1 MDRFVLSVLVENKAG
16 VLSRVSGLFS
26 RRGYNIDSLTVC
38 ETHNPNQSRMTIV
51 VRGDEY
57 ILEQIQKQLAKLQEV
72 ISIKK
77 AERATSVQREMALVK
92 VKAEANTRGTIIE
105 TCDIYKARIVDV
117 GLESVIIEITG
128 SEEKI
133 ESDNNKDVYRLLI
146 GAVIG
151 ILGIVIKISPV
162 NMILIVVAYIIL
174 IYKTLLTALKQ
185 LKNRKIN
192 ENFLVSIS
200 AIGAYLLGKHHEGLM
215 VIFLYELGKMLEA
228 KAVSRSRNSV
238 SELMNIKEELS
249 NLKVNNKIK
258 KVPTSEVSIGDIIV
272 VKEGERVPLD
282 GIVIKGNSLVD
293 TSFLTGE
300 SIPVSVKQGSVLLSG
315 SINKG
320 DILEIKVTSLY
331 KDSTVSKILELV
343 ENATERKTKA
353 ETIVSKYSSKYTLAV
368 IIIALLVSF
377 VLPLVSSLSLS
388 KCIYKG
394 LTILVI
400 SCPCAIAISVPLSYF
415 SGIGRASKEGILVKG
430 SNYLDSIKDISDI
443 AFDKTGTI
451 TTGEFCISKIN
462 IYDKKYNEDKIMEI
476 FTSGEALSNHPI
488 AKSILKKHEGEVDFS
503 CVKNFKE
510 VSGSGISFTYRKD
523 SVKIG
528 SAKFCKSKDVNNN
541 IYLSIN
547 DKVVAS
553 LVIEDDIKNCT
564 IDTISK
570 LKELGINVYMF
581 TGDSKDKAISIA
593 SKVGIDNVNYEML
606 PEDKYNSL
614 EHIIKNKRGVVAFV
628 GDGIND
634 APVVKLADLGISMG
648 LNGSDSAIEASDIV
662 IMNDDIS
669 KILNA
674 IKISKKTSR
683 IIKENLIFALGI
695 KISVLILAILGLT
708 SMFAAVFA
716 DVGVTILCI
725 LNTLRI
731 LKNN

>member
-1 MDRFVLSVLVENKAG
+1 MKYKFNIKNLDCANCAREVEKSLNEDKKINKA
-16 VLSRVSGLFS
+16 VVNFNTSTITVETDADDAFS
-26 RRGYNIDSLTVC
+26 YVKEAVAMIEPDV
-38 ETHNPNQSRMTIV
+38 
-51 VRGDEY
+51 
-57 ILEQIQKQLAKLQEV
+57 IL
-72 ISIKK
+72 
-77 AERATSVQREMALVK
+77 
-92 VKAEANTRGTIIE
+92 
-105 TCDIYKARIVDV
+105 
-117 GLESVIIEITG
+117 

-151 ILGIVIKISPV
+151 ILGIITKISPI
-162 NMILIVVAYIIL
+162 NMILIVIAYIIL

-228 KAVSRSRNSV
+228 KAVARSRNSV
-238 SELMNIKEELS
+238 SEIMNIKEESS

-258 KVPTSEVSIGDIIV
+258 KVPTTEVSIGDIIV

-564 IDTISK
+564 IETISK

-708 SMFAAVFA
+708 SMFVAVFA

>member
-1 MDRFVLSVLVENKAG
+1 MKYKFNIKNLDCANCAREVEKSLNEDKKINKA
-16 VLSRVSGLFS
+16 VVNFNTSTITVETDVDDAFS
-26 RRGYNIDSLTVC
+26 YVKETVAMI
-38 ETHNPNQSRMTIV
+38 EP
-51 VRGDEY
+51 DA
-57 ILEQIQKQLAKLQEV
+57 IL
-72 ISIKK
+72 
-77 AERATSVQREMALVK
+77 
-92 VKAEANTRGTIIE
+92 
-105 TCDIYKARIVDV
+105 
-117 GLESVIIEITG
+117 

-648 LNGSDSAIEASDIV
+648 LNGADSAIEASDIV

-708 SMFAAVFA
+708 SMFVAVFA

>member
-1 MDRFVLSVLVENKAG
+1 MKYKFNIKNLDCANCAREVEKSLNEDKKINKA
-16 VLSRVSGLFS
+16 VVNFNTSTITVETDVDDAFS
-26 RRGYNIDSLTVC
+26 YVKETVAMI
-38 ETHNPNQSRMTIV
+38 EP
-51 VRGDEY
+51 DA
-57 ILEQIQKQLAKLQEV
+57 IL
-72 ISIKK
+72 
-77 AERATSVQREMALVK
+77 
-92 VKAEANTRGTIIE
+92 
-105 TCDIYKARIVDV
+105 
-117 GLESVIIEITG
+117 

-151 ILGIVIKISPV
+151 ILGIVIKISPI
-162 NMILIVVAYIIL
+162 NMILIVIAYIIL

-228 KAVSRSRNSV
+228 KAVARSRNSV
-238 SELMNIKEELS
+238 SELMNIKEESS

-258 KVPTSEVSIGDIIV
+258 KVPTTEVSIGDIIV

-343 ENATERKTKA
+343 ENATERKAKA

-683 IIKENLIFALGI
+683 IIKENLIFAFGI
-695 KISVLILAILGLT
+695 KITVLILAILGLT
-708 SMFAAVFA
+708 SMFVAVFA

>member
-1 MDRFVLSVLVENKAG
+1 MKYKFNIKNLDCANCAREVEKSLNEDKKINKA
-16 VLSRVSGLFS
+16 VVNFNTSTITVETDVDDAFS
-26 RRGYNIDSLTVC
+26 YVKETVAMI
-38 ETHNPNQSRMTIV
+38 EP
-51 VRGDEY
+51 DA
-57 ILEQIQKQLAKLQEV
+57 IL
-72 ISIKK
+72 
-77 AERATSVQREMALVK
+77 
-92 VKAEANTRGTIIE
+92 
-105 TCDIYKARIVDV
+105 
-117 GLESVIIEITG
+117 

-258 KVPTSEVSIGDIIV
+258 KVPTTEVSIGDIIV

-648 LNGSDSAIEASDIV
+648 LNGSDSAIEASDSV

-683 IIKENLIFALGI
+683 IIKENLIFAFGI
-695 KISVLILAILGLT
+695 KITVLILVILGLT
-708 SMFAAVFA
+708 SMFVAVFA

>member
-1 MDRFVLSVLVENKAG
+1 MKYKFNIKNLDCANCAREVEKSLNEDKKINKA
-16 VLSRVSGLFS
+16 VVNFNTS
-26 RRGYNIDSLTVC
+26 
-38 ETHNPNQSRMTIV
+38 TI
-51 VRGDEY
+51 
-57 ILEQIQKQLAKLQEV
+57 
-72 ISIKK
+72 
-77 AERATSVQREMALVK
+77 T
-92 VKAEANTRGTIIE
+92 IE
-105 TCDIYKARIVDV
+105 TDVDDAFSYVKEIVAM
-117 GLESVIIEITG
+117 IEPNAIL
-128 SEEKI
+128 SEERI

-151 ILGIVIKISPV
+151 ILGIVIKISPI
-162 NMILIVVAYIIL
+162 NMILIVIAYIIL
-174 IYKTLLTALKQ
+174 IYKTLLIALKQ

-192 ENFLVSIS
+192 ENLLVSIS
-200 AIGAYLLGKHHEGLM
+200 AIGAFLLGKHHEGLM

-228 KAVSRSRNSV
+228 KAVARSRNSV
-238 SELMNIKEELS
+238 SKLMNIKEELS

-258 KVPTSEVSIGDIIV
+258 KVPTTEVSIGDIIV

-300 SIPVSVKQGSVLLSG
+300 SIPVSVKQGSVVLSG

-343 ENATERKTKA
+343 ENATERKTKT

-377 VLPLVSSLSLS
+377 VLPIVSSLSLS
-388 KCIYKG
+388 ECIYKG

-415 SGIGRASKEGILVKG
+415 SGIGKLSKEGILVKG

-462 IYDKKYNEDKIMEI
+462 IYDKKYNEDKVMEI
-476 FTSGEALSNHPI
+476 FASGEALSNHPI
-488 AKSILKKHEGEVDFS
+488 AKSILKKYEGEVDFS

-547 DKVVAS
+547 DSVVAS
-553 LVIEDDIKNCT
+553 LVIEDEIKNST
-564 IDTISK
+564 IETISK

-614 EHIIKNKRGVVAFV
+614 ECIIRNKTGVVAFV

-634 APVVKLADLGISMG
+634 APVVKFADLGISMG

-683 IIKENLIFALGI
+683 IIKENLVFALGI

-708 SMFAAVFA
+708 SMFVAVFA

>member
-1 MDRFVLSVLVENKAG
+1 MKYKFNIKNLDCANCAREVEKSLNEDKKINKA
-16 VLSRVSGLFS
+16 VVNFNTSTITVETDVDDAFS
-26 RRGYNIDSLTVC
+26 YVKETVAMI
-38 ETHNPNQSRMTIV
+38 EP
-51 VRGDEY
+51 DA
-57 ILEQIQKQLAKLQEV
+57 IL
-72 ISIKK
+72 
-77 AERATSVQREMALVK
+77 
-92 VKAEANTRGTIIE
+92 
-105 TCDIYKARIVDV
+105 
-117 GLESVIIEITG
+117 

-151 ILGIVIKISPV
+151 ILGIVIKISPI

-228 KAVSRSRNSV
+228 KAVARSRNSV
-238 SELMNIKEELS
+238 SELMNIKEESS

-258 KVPTSEVSIGDIIV
+258 KVPTTEVSIGDIIV

-343 ENATERKTKA
+343 ENATERKAKA

-683 IIKENLIFALGI
+683 IIKENLIFAFGI

>member
-1 MDRFVLSVLVENKAG
+1 MKYKFNIKNLDCANCAREVEKSLNEDKKINKA
-16 VLSRVSGLFS
+16 VVNFNTSTITVETDVDDAFS
-26 RRGYNIDSLTVC
+26 YVKETVAMI
-38 ETHNPNQSRMTIV
+38 EP
-51 VRGDEY
+51 DA
-57 ILEQIQKQLAKLQEV
+57 IL
-72 ISIKK
+72 
-77 AERATSVQREMALVK
+77 
-92 VKAEANTRGTIIE
+92 
-105 TCDIYKARIVDV
+105 
-117 GLESVIIEITG
+117 

-146 GAVIG
+146 SAVIG
-151 ILGIVIKISPV
+151 ILGIVIKISPI

-228 KAVSRSRNSV
+228 KAVARSRNSV
-238 SELMNIKEELS
+238 SELMNIKEESS

-258 KVPTSEVSIGDIIV
+258 KVPTTEVSIGDIIV

-343 ENATERKTKA
+343 ENATERKAKA

-648 LNGSDSAIEASDIV
+648 LNGADSAIEASDIV

-708 SMFAAVFA
+708 SMFVAVFA

>member
-1 MDRFVLSVLVENKAG
+1 MKYKFNIKNLDCANCAREVEKSLNEDKKINKA
-16 VLSRVSGLFS
+16 VVNFNTSTITVETDVDDAFS
-26 RRGYNIDSLTVC
+26 YVKETVAMI
-38 ETHNPNQSRMTIV
+38 EP
-51 VRGDEY
+51 DA
-57 ILEQIQKQLAKLQEV
+57 IL
-72 ISIKK
+72 
-77 AERATSVQREMALVK
+77 
-92 VKAEANTRGTIIE
+92 
-105 TCDIYKARIVDV
+105 
-117 GLESVIIEITG
+117 

-151 ILGIVIKISPV
+151 ILGIVIKISPI

-228 KAVSRSRNSV
+228 KAVARSRNSV
-238 SELMNIKEELS
+238 SELMNIKEESS

-258 KVPTSEVSIGDIIV
+258 KVPTTEVSIGDIIV

-343 ENATERKTKA
+343 ENATERKAKA

-503 CVKNFKE
+503 CVKDFKE

-553 LVIEDDIKNCT
+553 LVIEDDIKDCT

-581 TGDSKDKAISIA
+581 TGDSKDKAVSIA

-648 LNGSDSAIEASDIV
+648 LNGADSAIEASDIV

-683 IIKENLIFALGI
+683 IIKENLIFAFGI
-695 KISVLILAILGLT
+695 KITVLILAILGLT

>member
-1 MDRFVLSVLVENKAG
+1 MKYKFNIKNLDCANCAREVEKSLNEDKKINKA
-16 VLSRVSGLFS
+16 VVNFNTSTITVETDVDDAFS
-26 RRGYNIDSLTVC
+26 YVK
-38 ETHNPNQSRMTIV
+38 EIV
-51 VRGDEY
+51 AMIEPDA
-57 ILEQIQKQLAKLQEV
+57 IL
-72 ISIKK
+72 
-77 AERATSVQREMALVK
+77 
-92 VKAEANTRGTIIE
+92 
-105 TCDIYKARIVDV
+105 
-117 GLESVIIEITG
+117 

-151 ILGIVIKISPV
+151 ILGIAIKISPI
-162 NMILIVVAYIIL
+162 NMILIVIAYIIL

-228 KAVSRSRNSV
+228 KAVARSRNSV
-238 SELMNIKEELS
+238 SELMNIKEESS

-258 KVPTSEVSIGDIIV
+258 KVPTTEVSIGDIIV

-388 KCIYKG
+388 ECIYKG

-553 LVIEDDIKNCT
+553 LVIEDDIKNST
-564 IDTISK
+564 IETISK

-695 KISVLILAILGLT
+695 KISVLILAIIGLT
-708 SMFAAVFA
+708 SMFVAVFA

>member
-1 MDRFVLSVLVENKAG
+1 MKYKFNIKNLDCANCAREVEKSLNEDKKINKA
-16 VLSRVSGLFS
+16 VVNFNTSTITVETDVDDAFS
-26 RRGYNIDSLTVC
+26 YVK
-38 ETHNPNQSRMTIV
+38 EIV
-51 VRGDEY
+51 AMIEPDA
-57 ILEQIQKQLAKLQEV
+57 IL
-72 ISIKK
+72 
-77 AERATSVQREMALVK
+77 
-92 VKAEANTRGTIIE
+92 
-105 TCDIYKARIVDV
+105 
-117 GLESVIIEITG
+117 

-151 ILGIVIKISPV
+151 ILGIVIKISPI
-162 NMILIVVAYIIL
+162 NMILIVIAYIIL

-228 KAVSRSRNSV
+228 KAVARSRNSV
-238 SELMNIKEELS
+238 SELMNIKEESS

-258 KVPTSEVSIGDIIV
+258 KVPTTEVSIGDIIV

-528 SAKFCKSKDVNNN
+528 SAKFCKSKDVNNY

-564 IDTISK
+564 IETISK

-708 SMFAAVFA
+708 SMFVAVFA

>member
-1 MDRFVLSVLVENKAG
+1 MKYKFNIKNLDCANCAREVEKSLNEDKKINKA
-16 VLSRVSGLFS
+16 VVNFNTSTITVETDVDDAFS
-26 RRGYNIDSLTVC
+26 YVKETVAMI
-38 ETHNPNQSRMTIV
+38 EP
-51 VRGDEY
+51 DA
-57 ILEQIQKQLAKLQEV
+57 IL
-72 ISIKK
+72 
-77 AERATSVQREMALVK
+77 
-92 VKAEANTRGTIIE
+92 
-105 TCDIYKARIVDV
+105 
-117 GLESVIIEITG
+117 

-200 AIGAYLLGKHHEGLM
+200 AIGAYLIGKHHEGLM

-238 SELMNIKEELS
+238 SELMNIKEESS

-258 KVPTSEVSIGDIIV
+258 KVPTTEVSIGDIIV

-343 ENATERKTKA
+343 ENATERKAKA

-683 IIKENLIFALGI
+683 IIKENLIFAFGI

-708 SMFAAVFA
+708 SMFVAVFA

>member
-1 MDRFVLSVLVENKAG
+1 MKYKFNIKNLDCANCAREVEKSLNEDKKINKA
-16 VLSRVSGLFS
+16 VVNFNTSTITVETDVDDAFS
-26 RRGYNIDSLTVC
+26 YVKETVAMI
-38 ETHNPNQSRMTIV
+38 EP
-51 VRGDEY
+51 DA
-57 ILEQIQKQLAKLQEV
+57 IL
-72 ISIKK
+72 
-77 AERATSVQREMALVK
+77 
-92 VKAEANTRGTIIE
+92 
-105 TCDIYKARIVDV
+105 
-117 GLESVIIEITG
+117 

-162 NMILIVVAYIIL
+162 NMILIVIAYIIL

-228 KAVSRSRNSV
+228 KAVARSRNSV
-238 SELMNIKEELS
+238 SELMNIKEESS

-258 KVPTSEVSIGDIIV
+258 KVPTTEVSIGDIIV

-331 KDSTVSKILELV
+331 KDSTVGKILELV

-695 KISVLILAILGLT
+695 KITVLILAILGLT
-708 SMFAAVFA
+708 SMFVAVFA

>member
-1 MDRFVLSVLVENKAG
+1 MKYKFNIKNLDCANCAREVEKSLNEDKKINKA
-16 VLSRVSGLFS
+16 VVNFNTSTITVETDVDDAFS
-26 RRGYNIDSLTVC
+26 YVKETVAMI
-38 ETHNPNQSRMTIV
+38 EP
-51 VRGDEY
+51 DA
-57 ILEQIQKQLAKLQEV
+57 IL
-72 ISIKK
+72 
-77 AERATSVQREMALVK
+77 
-92 VKAEANTRGTIIE
+92 
-105 TCDIYKARIVDV
+105 
-117 GLESVIIEITG
+117 

-151 ILGIVIKISPV
+151 ILGIAIKISPI

-228 KAVSRSRNSV
+228 KAVARSRNSV

-343 ENATERKTKA
+343 ENATERKAKA

-564 IDTISK
+564 IETISK

-648 LNGSDSAIEASDIV
+648 LNGADSAIEASDIV

>member
-1 MDRFVLSVLVENKAG
+1 MKYKFNIKNLDCANCAREVEKSLNEDKKINKA
-16 VLSRVSGLFS
+16 VVNFNTSTITVETDVDDAFS
-26 RRGYNIDSLTVC
+26 YVKETVAMI
-38 ETHNPNQSRMTIV
+38 EP
-51 VRGDEY
+51 DA
-57 ILEQIQKQLAKLQEV
+57 IL
-72 ISIKK
+72 
-77 AERATSVQREMALVK
+77 
-92 VKAEANTRGTIIE
+92 
-105 TCDIYKARIVDV
+105 
-117 GLESVIIEITG
+117 

-151 ILGIVIKISPV
+151 ILGIVIKTSPI
-162 NMILIVVAYIIL
+162 NMILIVIAYIIL

-228 KAVSRSRNSV
+228 KAVARSRNSV
-238 SELMNIKEELS
+238 SELMNIKEESS

-258 KVPTSEVSIGDIIV
+258 KVPTTEVSIGDIIV

-343 ENATERKTKA
+343 ENATERKAKA

-683 IIKENLIFALGI
+683 IIKENLIFAFGI
-695 KISVLILAILGLT
+695 KITVLILAILGLT

>member
-1 MDRFVLSVLVENKAG
+1 MKYKFNIKNLDCANCAREVEKSLNEDKKINKA
-16 VLSRVSGLFS
+16 VVNFNTSTITVETDVDDAFS
-26 RRGYNIDSLTVC
+26 YVK
-38 ETHNPNQSRMTIV
+38 EIV
-51 VRGDEY
+51 AMIEPDA
-57 ILEQIQKQLAKLQEV
+57 IL
-72 ISIKK
+72 
-77 AERATSVQREMALVK
+77 
-92 VKAEANTRGTIIE
+92 
-105 TCDIYKARIVDV
+105 
-117 GLESVIIEITG
+117 

-151 ILGIVIKISPV
+151 ILGIAIKISPI
-162 NMILIVVAYIIL
+162 NMILIVIAYIIL

-228 KAVSRSRNSV
+228 KAVARSRNSV
-238 SELMNIKEELS
+238 SELMNIKEESS

-258 KVPTSEVSIGDIIV
+258 KVPTTEVSIGDIIV

-553 LVIEDDIKNCT
+553 LVIEDDIKDCT
-564 IDTISK
+564 IETISK

-708 SMFAAVFA
+708 SMFVAVFA

>member
-1 MDRFVLSVLVENKAG
+1 MKYKFNIKNLDCANCAREVEKSLNEDKKINKA
-16 VLSRVSGLFS
+16 VVNFNTSTITVETDVDDAFS
-26 RRGYNIDSLTVC
+26 YVKETVAMI
-38 ETHNPNQSRMTIV
+38 EP
-51 VRGDEY
+51 DA
-57 ILEQIQKQLAKLQEV
+57 IL
-72 ISIKK
+72 
-77 AERATSVQREMALVK
+77 
-92 VKAEANTRGTIIE
+92 
-105 TCDIYKARIVDV
+105 
-117 GLESVIIEITG
+117 

-343 ENATERKTKA
+343 ENATERKAKA

-443 AFDKTGTI
+443 VFDKTGTI

-683 IIKENLIFALGI
+683 IIKENLIFAFGI

-708 SMFAAVFA
+708 SMFVAVFA

>member
-1 MDRFVLSVLVENKAG
+1 MKYKFNIKNLDCANCAREVEKSLNEDKKINKA
-16 VLSRVSGLFS
+16 VVNFNTSTITVETDVDDAFS
-26 RRGYNIDSLTVC
+26 YVK
-38 ETHNPNQSRMTIV
+38 EIV
-51 VRGDEY
+51 AMIEPDA
-57 ILEQIQKQLAKLQEV
+57 IL
-72 ISIKK
+72 
-77 AERATSVQREMALVK
+77 
-92 VKAEANTRGTIIE
+92 
-105 TCDIYKARIVDV
+105 
-117 GLESVIIEITG
+117 

-228 KAVSRSRNSV
+228 KAVARSRNSV
-238 SELMNIKEELS
+238 SELMNIKEESS

-258 KVPTSEVSIGDIIV
+258 KVPTTEVSIGDIIV

-343 ENATERKTKA
+343 ENATERKAKA

-708 SMFAAVFA
+708 SMFVAVFA

>member
-1 MDRFVLSVLVENKAG
+1 MKYKFNIKNLDCANCAREVEKSLNEDKKINKA
-16 VLSRVSGLFS
+16 VVNFNTSTITVETDVDDAFS
-26 RRGYNIDSLTVC
+26 YVKETVAMI
-38 ETHNPNQSRMTIV
+38 EP
-51 VRGDEY
+51 DA
-57 ILEQIQKQLAKLQEV
+57 IL
-72 ISIKK
+72 
-77 AERATSVQREMALVK
+77 
-92 VKAEANTRGTIIE
+92 
-105 TCDIYKARIVDV
+105 
-117 GLESVIIEITG
+117 

-162 NMILIVVAYIIL
+162 NMILIVIAYIIL

-228 KAVSRSRNSV
+228 KAVARSRNSV
-238 SELMNIKEELS
+238 SELMNIKEESS

-258 KVPTSEVSIGDIIV
+258 KVPTTEVSIGDIIV

-695 KISVLILAILGLT
+695 KITVLILAILGLT

>member
-1 MDRFVLSVLVENKAG
+1 MKYKFNIKNLDCANCAREVEKSLNEDKKINKA
-16 VLSRVSGLFS
+16 VVNFNTSTITVETDVDDAFS
-26 RRGYNIDSLTVC
+26 YVKETVAMI
-38 ETHNPNQSRMTIV
+38 EP
-51 VRGDEY
+51 DA
-57 ILEQIQKQLAKLQEV
+57 IL
-72 ISIKK
+72 
-77 AERATSVQREMALVK
+77 
-92 VKAEANTRGTIIE
+92 
-105 TCDIYKARIVDV
+105 
-117 GLESVIIEITG
+117 

-151 ILGIVIKISPV
+151 ILGIVIKISPI

-228 KAVSRSRNSV
+228 KAVARSRNSV
-238 SELMNIKEELS
+238 SELMNIKEESS

-258 KVPTSEVSIGDIIV
+258 KVPTTEVSIGDIIV

-282 GIVIKGNSLVD
+282 GIVIKGNSLLD

-343 ENATERKTKA
+343 ENATERKAKA

-553 LVIEDDIKNCT
+553 LVIEDDIKKCT

-683 IIKENLIFALGI
+683 IIKENLIFAFGI
-695 KISVLILAILGLT
+695 KITVLILAILGLT
-708 SMFAAVFA
+708 SMFVAVFA

>member
-1 MDRFVLSVLVENKAG
+1 MKYKFNIKNLDCANCVREVEESLNEDKKINKA
-16 VLSRVSGLFS
+16 VVNFNTSTITVETDVDDAFS
-26 RRGYNIDSLTVC
+26 YVK
-38 ETHNPNQSRMTIV
+38 EIV
-51 VRGDEY
+51 AKIEPDA
-57 ILEQIQKQLAKLQEV
+57 IL
-72 ISIKK
+72 
-77 AERATSVQREMALVK
+77 
-92 VKAEANTRGTIIE
+92 
-105 TCDIYKARIVDV
+105 
-117 GLESVIIEITG
+117 

-151 ILGIVIKISPV
+151 ILGIAIKISPI
-162 NMILIVVAYIIL
+162 NMILIVIAYIIL

-228 KAVSRSRNSV
+228 KAVARSRNSV

-258 KVPTSEVSIGDIIV
+258 KVPTTEVSIGDIIV

-343 ENATERKTKA
+343 ENATERKAKA

-443 AFDKTGTI
+443 SFDKTGTI

-648 LNGSDSAIEASDIV
+648 LNGADSAIEASDIV

-708 SMFAAVFA
+708 SMFVAVFA

>member
-1 MDRFVLSVLVENKAG
+1 MKYKFNIKNLDCANCAREVEKSLNEDKKINKA
-16 VLSRVSGLFS
+16 VVNFNTSTITVETDVDDAFS
-26 RRGYNIDSLTVC
+26 YVKETVAMI
-38 ETHNPNQSRMTIV
+38 EP
-51 VRGDEY
+51 DA
-57 ILEQIQKQLAKLQEV
+57 IL
-72 ISIKK
+72 
-77 AERATSVQREMALVK
+77 
-92 VKAEANTRGTIIE
+92 
-105 TCDIYKARIVDV
+105 
-117 GLESVIIEITG
+117 

-133 ESDNNKDVYRLLI
+133 ESDNNKDFYRLLI

-151 ILGIVIKISPV
+151 ILGIVIKMSPI
-162 NMILIVVAYIIL
+162 NMILIVIAYIIL

-215 VIFLYELGKMLEA
+215 VIFLYELGKMLEG

-238 SELMNIKEELS
+238 SELMNIKEESS

-258 KVPTSEVSIGDIIV
+258 KVPTTEVSIEDIIV

-343 ENATERKTKA
+343 ENATERKAKA

-683 IIKENLIFALGI
+683 IIKENLIFAFGI

>member
-1 MDRFVLSVLVENKAG
+1 MKYKFNIKNLDCANCAREVEKSLNEDKKINKA
-16 VLSRVSGLFS
+16 VVNFNTSTITVETDVDDAFS
-26 RRGYNIDSLTVC
+26 YVKETVAMI
-38 ETHNPNQSRMTIV
+38 EP
-51 VRGDEY
+51 DA
-57 ILEQIQKQLAKLQEV
+57 IL
-72 ISIKK
+72 
-77 AERATSVQREMALVK
+77 
-92 VKAEANTRGTIIE
+92 
-105 TCDIYKARIVDV
+105 
-117 GLESVIIEITG
+117 

-648 LNGSDSAIEASDIV
+648 LNGADSAIEASDIV

-683 IIKENLIFALGI
+683 IIKENLIFAFGI
-695 KISVLILAILGLT
+695 KITVLILVILGLT
-708 SMFAAVFA
+708 SMFVAVFA

>member
-1 MDRFVLSVLVENKAG
+1 MKYKFNIKNLDCANCAREVEKSLNEDKKINKA
-16 VLSRVSGLFS
+16 VVNFNTSTITVETDVDDAFS
-26 RRGYNIDSLTVC
+26 YVKETVAMI
-38 ETHNPNQSRMTIV
+38 EP
-51 VRGDEY
+51 DA
-57 ILEQIQKQLAKLQEV
+57 IL
-72 ISIKK
+72 
-77 AERATSVQREMALVK
+77 
-92 VKAEANTRGTIIE
+92 
-105 TCDIYKARIVDV
+105 
-117 GLESVIIEITG
+117 

-228 KAVSRSRNSV
+228 KAVARSRNSV
-238 SELMNIKEELS
+238 SELMNIKEESS

-258 KVPTSEVSIGDIIV
+258 KVPTTEVSIGDIIV

-343 ENATERKTKA
+343 ENATERKAKA

-462 IYDKKYNEDKIMEI
+462 IYDKKYNENKIMEI

-708 SMFAAVFA
+708 SMFVAVFA

>member
-1 MDRFVLSVLVENKAG
+1 MKYKFNIKNLDCANCAREVEKSLNEDKKINKA
-16 VLSRVSGLFS
+16 VVNFNTSTITVETDVDDAFS
-26 RRGYNIDSLTVC
+26 YVKETVAMI
-38 ETHNPNQSRMTIV
+38 EP
-51 VRGDEY
+51 DA
-57 ILEQIQKQLAKLQEV
+57 IL
-72 ISIKK
+72 
-77 AERATSVQREMALVK
+77 
-92 VKAEANTRGTIIE
+92 
-105 TCDIYKARIVDV
+105 
-117 GLESVIIEITG
+117 

-151 ILGIVIKISPV
+151 ILGIAIKISPI
-162 NMILIVVAYIIL
+162 NMILIVIAYIIL

-238 SELMNIKEELS
+238 SELMNIKEESS

-343 ENATERKTKA
+343 ENATERKAKA

-683 IIKENLIFALGI
+683 IIKENLIFAFGI

-708 SMFAAVFA
+708 SMFVAVFA

>member
-1 MDRFVLSVLVENKAG
+1 MKYKFNIKNLDCANCAREVEKSLNEDKKINKA
-16 VLSRVSGLFS
+16 VVNFNTSTITVETDVDDAFS
-26 RRGYNIDSLTVC
+26 YVK
-38 ETHNPNQSRMTIV
+38 EIV
-51 VRGDEY
+51 AMIEPDA
-57 ILEQIQKQLAKLQEV
+57 IL
-72 ISIKK
+72 
-77 AERATSVQREMALVK
+77 
-92 VKAEANTRGTIIE
+92 
-105 TCDIYKARIVDV
+105 
-117 GLESVIIEITG
+117 

-133 ESDNNKDVYRLLI
+133 ESDDNKDIYRLLI

-151 ILGIVIKISPV
+151 ILGIVIKISPI
-162 NMILIVVAYIIL
+162 NMILIVIAYIIL

-228 KAVSRSRNSV
+228 KAVARSRNSV
-238 SELMNIKEELS
+238 SELMNIKEESS

-258 KVPTSEVSIGDIIV
+258 KVPTTEVSIGDIIV

-553 LVIEDDIKNCT
+553 LVIDDDIKNCT
-564 IDTISK
+564 IETISK

-581 TGDSKDKAISIA
+581 TGDSKDKAVSIA

-708 SMFAAVFA
+708 SMFVAVFA

>member
-1 MDRFVLSVLVENKAG
+1 MKYKFNIKNLDCANCAREVEKSLNEDKKINKA
-16 VLSRVSGLFS
+16 VVNFNTSTITVETDVDDAFS
-26 RRGYNIDSLTVC
+26 YVK
-38 ETHNPNQSRMTIV
+38 EIV
-51 VRGDEY
+51 AMIEPDA
-57 ILEQIQKQLAKLQEV
+57 IL
-72 ISIKK
+72 
-77 AERATSVQREMALVK
+77 
-92 VKAEANTRGTIIE
+92 
-105 TCDIYKARIVDV
+105 
-117 GLESVIIEITG
+117 

-133 ESDNNKDVYRLLI
+133 ESDNNKDFYRLLI

-151 ILGIVIKISPV
+151 ILGIAIKISPI
-162 NMILIVVAYIIL
+162 NMILIVIAYIIL

-228 KAVSRSRNSV
+228 KAVARSRNSV
-238 SELMNIKEELS
+238 SKLMNIKEELS

-258 KVPTSEVSIGDIIV
+258 KVPTTEVSIGDIIV

-282 GIVIKGNSLVD
+282 GIVIKGNSLID

-300 SIPVSVKQGSVLLSG
+300 SIPVSVKQGSDVLSG

-343 ENATERKTKA
+343 ENATERKTKT

-377 VLPLVSSLSLS
+377 VIPLVSSLSLS
-388 KCIYKG
+388 ECIYKG

-451 TTGEFCISKIN
+451 TTGEFCISKFN

-476 FTSGEALSNHPI
+476 FASGEALSNHPI
-488 AKSILKKHEGEVDFS
+488 AKSILKKYEGEVDFS

-510 VSGSGISFTYRKD
+510 VSGSGISFTYRND

-547 DKVVAS
+547 DSVVAS
-553 LVIEDDIKNCT
+553 LVIEDEIKNST
-564 IDTISK
+564 IETISK

-593 SKVGIDNVNYEML
+593 SKVGINNVNYEML

-614 EHIIKNKRGVVAFV
+614 ERIIKNKTGVVAFV

-708 SMFAAVFA
+708 SMFVAVFA

>member
-1 MDRFVLSVLVENKAG
+1 MKYKFNIKNLDCANCAREVEKSLNEDKKINKA
-16 VLSRVSGLFS
+16 VVNFNTS
-26 RRGYNIDSLTVC
+26 
-38 ETHNPNQSRMTIV
+38 TI
-51 VRGDEY
+51 
-57 ILEQIQKQLAKLQEV
+57 
-72 ISIKK
+72 
-77 AERATSVQREMALVK
+77 T
-92 VKAEANTRGTIIE
+92 IE
-105 TCDIYKARIVDV
+105 TDMDDAFSYVKEIVAM
-117 GLESVIIEITG
+117 IEPNAIL
-128 SEEKI
+128 SEERI

-162 NMILIVVAYIIL
+162 NMILIVIAYIIL

-192 ENFLVSIS
+192 ENLLVSIS
-200 AIGAYLLGKHHEGLM
+200 AIGAFLLGKHHEGLM

-228 KAVSRSRNSV
+228 KAVARSRNSV
-238 SELMNIKEELS
+238 SKLMNIKEELS

-258 KVPTSEVSIGDIIV
+258 KVPTTEVSIGDIIV

-300 SIPVSVKQGSVLLSG
+300 SIPVSVKQGSDVLSG

-343 ENATERKTKA
+343 ENATERKTKT

-377 VLPLVSSLSLS
+377 VIPLVSSLSLS
-388 KCIYKG
+388 ECIYKG

-462 IYDKKYNEDKIMEI
+462 IYDIKYNEDKIMEI
-476 FTSGEALSNHPI
+476 FASGEALSNHPI
-488 AKSILKKHEGEVDFS
+488 AKSILKKYEGEVDFS

-547 DKVVAS
+547 DSVVAS
-553 LVIEDDIKNCT
+553 LVIEDEIKNST
-564 IDTISK
+564 IETISK

-614 EHIIKNKRGVVAFV
+614 ERIIKNKTGVVAFV

-708 SMFAAVFA
+708 SMFVAVFA

>member
-1 MDRFVLSVLVENKAG
+1 MKYKFNIKNLDCANCAREVEKSLNEDKKINKA
-16 VLSRVSGLFS
+16 VVNFNTSTITVETDVDDAFS
-26 RRGYNIDSLTVC
+26 YVKETVAMI
-38 ETHNPNQSRMTIV
+38 EP
-51 VRGDEY
+51 DA
-57 ILEQIQKQLAKLQEV
+57 IL
-72 ISIKK
+72 
-77 AERATSVQREMALVK
+77 
-92 VKAEANTRGTIIE
+92 
-105 TCDIYKARIVDV
+105 
-117 GLESVIIEITG
+117 

-133 ESDNNKDVYRLLI
+133 ESDNNKDFYRLLI

-151 ILGIVIKISPV
+151 ILGIAIKISPI
-162 NMILIVVAYIIL
+162 NMILIVIAYIIL

-228 KAVSRSRNSV
+228 KAVARSRNSV
-238 SELMNIKEELS
+238 SELMNIKEESS

-258 KVPTSEVSIGDIIV
+258 KVPTTEVSIGDIIV

-553 LVIEDDIKNCT
+553 LVIDDDIKNCT
-564 IDTISK
+564 IETISK

-708 SMFAAVFA
+708 SMFVAVFA

>member
-1 MDRFVLSVLVENKAG
+1 MKYKFNIKNLDCANCAREVEESLNEDKKINKA
-16 VLSRVSGLFS
+16 VVNFNTSTITVETDVDDAFS
-26 RRGYNIDSLTVC
+26 YVK
-38 ETHNPNQSRMTIV
+38 EIV
-51 VRGDEY
+51 AMVEPDA
-57 ILEQIQKQLAKLQEV
+57 IL
-72 ISIKK
+72 
-77 AERATSVQREMALVK
+77 
-92 VKAEANTRGTIIE
+92 
-105 TCDIYKARIVDV
+105 
-117 GLESVIIEITG
+117 

-133 ESDNNKDVYRLLI
+133 ESDNDKDVYRLLI
-146 GAVIG
+146 GVVIG
-151 ILGIVIKISPV
+151 VLGIVIKISPV
-162 NMILIVVAYIIL
+162 NMILIVIAYIIL

-185 LKNRKIN
+185 LKNKKIN

-200 AIGAYLLGKHHEGLM
+200 AIGAFLLGKHHEGLM

-228 KAVSRSRNSV
+228 KAVARSRNSV
-238 SELMNIKEELS
+238 SELMNIKEETS

-258 KVPTSEVSIGDIIV
+258 KVPTTEVSIGDIIV

-282 GIVIKGNSLVD
+282 GIVIKGKSLVD

-300 SIPVSVKQGSVLLSG
+300 SVPVSVRQGSVLLSG

-343 ENATERKTKA
+343 ENATERKTKT

-388 KCIYKG
+388 ECIYKG

-430 SNYLDSIKDISDI
+430 SNYLDSIKGISDI

-462 IYDKKYNEDKIMEI
+462 IYDKKYNEDEIMRI
-476 FTSGEALSNHPI
+476 FASGEALSNHPI
-488 AKSILKKHEGEVDFS
+488 AKSILKKYEGEVDFS

-553 LVIEDDIKNCT
+553 LVIEDEIKNST
-564 IDTISK
+564 IETISK

-708 SMFAAVFA
+708 SMFVAVFA

-731 LKNN
+731 LKK

>member
-1 MDRFVLSVLVENKAG
+1 MKYKFNIKNLDCANCAREVEKSLNEDKKINKA
-16 VLSRVSGLFS
+16 VVNFNTSTITVETDVDDAFS
-26 RRGYNIDSLTVC
+26 YVKETVAMI
-38 ETHNPNQSRMTIV
+38 EP
-51 VRGDEY
+51 DA
-57 ILEQIQKQLAKLQEV
+57 IL
-72 ISIKK
+72 
-77 AERATSVQREMALVK
+77 
-92 VKAEANTRGTIIE
+92 
-105 TCDIYKARIVDV
+105 
-117 GLESVIIEITG
+117 

-238 SELMNIKEELS
+238 SELMNIKEESS

>member
-1 MDRFVLSVLVENKAG
+1 MKYKFNIKNLDCVNCAREVEKSLNEDKKINKA
-16 VLSRVSGLFS
+16 VVNFNTSTITVETDVDDAFS
-26 RRGYNIDSLTVC
+26 YVKETVAMI
-38 ETHNPNQSRMTIV
+38 EP
-51 VRGDEY
+51 DA
-57 ILEQIQKQLAKLQEV
+57 IL
-72 ISIKK
+72 
-77 AERATSVQREMALVK
+77 
-92 VKAEANTRGTIIE
+92 
-105 TCDIYKARIVDV
+105 
-117 GLESVIIEITG
+117 

-162 NMILIVVAYIIL
+162 NMILIVIAYIIL

-228 KAVSRSRNSV
+228 KAVARSRNSV
-238 SELMNIKEELS
+238 SELMNIKEESS

-258 KVPTSEVSIGDIIV
+258 KVPTTEVSIGDIIV

-343 ENATERKTKA
+343 ENATERKAKA

-581 TGDSKDKAISIA
+581 TGDSKDKANSIA

-683 IIKENLIFALGI
+683 IIKENLIFAFGI

-708 SMFAAVFA
+708 SMFVAVFA

>member
-1 MDRFVLSVLVENKAG
+1 MKYKFNIKNLDCANCAREVEKSLNEDKKINKA
-16 VLSRVSGLFS
+16 VVNFNTSTITVETDVDDAFS
-26 RRGYNIDSLTVC
+26 YVK
-38 ETHNPNQSRMTIV
+38 EIV
-51 VRGDEY
+51 AMIEPDA
-57 ILEQIQKQLAKLQEV
+57 IL
-72 ISIKK
+72 
-77 AERATSVQREMALVK
+77 
-92 VKAEANTRGTIIE
+92 
-105 TCDIYKARIVDV
+105 
-117 GLESVIIEITG
+117 

-151 ILGIVIKISPV
+151 ILGIAIKISPI
-162 NMILIVVAYIIL
+162 NMILIVIAYIIL

-228 KAVSRSRNSV
+228 KAVARSRNSV
-238 SELMNIKEELS
+238 SELMNIKEESS

-258 KVPTSEVSIGDIIV
+258 KVPTTEVSIGDIIV

-564 IDTISK
+564 IETISK

-708 SMFAAVFA
+708 SMFVAVFA

>member
-1 MDRFVLSVLVENKAG
+1 MKYKFNIKNLDCVNCAREVEKSLNEDKKINKA
-16 VLSRVSGLFS
+16 VVNFNTSTITVETDVDDAFS
-26 RRGYNIDSLTVC
+26 YVKETVAMI
-38 ETHNPNQSRMTIV
+38 EP
-51 VRGDEY
+51 DA
-57 ILEQIQKQLAKLQEV
+57 IL
-72 ISIKK
+72 
-77 AERATSVQREMALVK
+77 
-92 VKAEANTRGTIIE
+92 
-105 TCDIYKARIVDV
+105 
-117 GLESVIIEITG
+117 

-162 NMILIVVAYIIL
+162 NMILIVIAYIIL

-238 SELMNIKEELS
+238 SELMNIKEESS

-258 KVPTSEVSIGDIIV
+258 KVPTTEVSIGDIIV

-343 ENATERKTKA
+343 ENATERKAKA

-553 LVIEDDIKNCT
+553 LVIEDDIKDCT
-564 IDTISK
+564 IETISK

>member
-1 MDRFVLSVLVENKAG
+1 MKYKFNIKNLDCANCAREVEKSLNEDKKINKA
-16 VLSRVSGLFS
+16 
-26 RRGYNIDSLTVC
+26 
-38 ETHNPNQSRMTIV
+38 V
-51 VRGDEY
+51 VNFN
-57 ILEQIQKQLAKLQEV
+57 
-72 ISIKK
+72 
-77 AERATSVQREMALVK
+77 TS
-92 VKAEANTRGTIIE
+92 TIIVE
-105 TCDIYKARIVDV
+105 TDVDDAFSYV
-117 GLESVIIEITG
+117 KEAVAMIEPDAIL

-133 ESDNNKDVYRLLI
+133 ESDNKKDVYRLLI
-146 GAVIG
+146 GAIIG
-151 ILGIVIKISPV
+151 ILGIAIKISPI
-162 NMILIVVAYIIL
+162 NMILIVIAYIIL

-228 KAVSRSRNSV
+228 KAVARSRNSV
-238 SELMNIKEELS
+238 SELMNIKEESS

-258 KVPTSEVSIGDIIV
+258 KVPTTEVSIGDIIV

-553 LVIEDDIKNCT
+553 LVIEDDIKDCT
-564 IDTISK
+564 IETISK

-581 TGDSKDKAISIA
+581 TGDSKDKAVSIA

-708 SMFAAVFA
+708 SMFVAVFA

>member
-1 MDRFVLSVLVENKAG
+1 MKYKFNIKNLDCANCAREVEKSLNEDKKINKA
-16 VLSRVSGLFS
+16 VVNFNTSTITVETDVDDAFS
-26 RRGYNIDSLTVC
+26 YVKETVAMI
-38 ETHNPNQSRMTIV
+38 EP
-51 VRGDEY
+51 DA
-57 ILEQIQKQLAKLQEV
+57 IL
-72 ISIKK
+72 
-77 AERATSVQREMALVK
+77 
-92 VKAEANTRGTIIE
+92 
-105 TCDIYKARIVDV
+105 
-117 GLESVIIEITG
+117 

-162 NMILIVVAYIIL
+162 NMILIVIAYIIL

-228 KAVSRSRNSV
+228 KAIARSRNSV

-368 IIIALLVSF
+368 MIIALLVSF

-581 TGDSKDKAISIA
+581 TGDSKDKANSIA

>member
-1 MDRFVLSVLVENKAG
+1 MKYKFNIKNLDCANCAREVEKSLNEDKKINKA
-16 VLSRVSGLFS
+16 VVNFNTS
-26 RRGYNIDSLTVC
+26 
-38 ETHNPNQSRMTIV
+38 TI
-51 VRGDEY
+51 
-57 ILEQIQKQLAKLQEV
+57 
-72 ISIKK
+72 
-77 AERATSVQREMALVK
+77 T
-92 VKAEANTRGTIIE
+92 IE
-105 TCDIYKARIVDV
+105 TDVDDAFSYVKEIVAM
-117 GLESVIIEITG
+117 IEPNAIL
-128 SEEKI
+128 SEERI

-162 NMILIVVAYIIL
+162 NMILIVIAYIIL

-185 LKNRKIN
+185 LKNKKIN
-192 ENFLVSIS
+192 ENLLVSIS
-200 AIGAYLLGKHHEGLM
+200 AIGAFLLGKHHEGLM

-228 KAVSRSRNSV
+228 KAVARSRNSV
-238 SELMNIKEELS
+238 SKLMNIKEELS

-258 KVPTSEVSIGDIIV
+258 KVPTTEVSIGDIIV

-282 GIVIKGNSLVD
+282 GIVIKGNSLID

-300 SIPVSVKQGSVLLSG
+300 SIPVSVKQGSDVLSG

-343 ENATERKTKA
+343 ENATERKTKT

-377 VLPLVSSLSLS
+377 VLPIVSSLSLS
-388 KCIYKG
+388 ECIYKG

-451 TTGEFCISKIN
+451 TTGEFCISKFN

-476 FTSGEALSNHPI
+476 FASGEALSNHPI
-488 AKSILKKHEGEVDFS
+488 AKSILKKYEGEVDFS

-510 VSGSGISFTYRKD
+510 VSGSGISFTYRND

-547 DKVVAS
+547 DSVVAS
-553 LVIEDDIKNCT
+553 LVIEDEIKNST
-564 IDTISK
+564 IETISK

-593 SKVGIDNVNYEML
+593 SKVGINNVNYEML

-614 EHIIKNKRGVVAFV
+614 ERIIKNKTGVVAFV

-708 SMFAAVFA
+708 SMFVAVFA

>member
-1 MDRFVLSVLVENKAG
+1 MKYKFNIKNLDCANCAREVEKSLNEDKKINKA
-16 VLSRVSGLFS
+16 VVNFNTSTITVETDVDDAFS
-26 RRGYNIDSLTVC
+26 YVKETVAMI
-38 ETHNPNQSRMTIV
+38 EP
-51 VRGDEY
+51 DA
-57 ILEQIQKQLAKLQEV
+57 IL
-72 ISIKK
+72 
-77 AERATSVQREMALVK
+77 
-92 VKAEANTRGTIIE
+92 
-105 TCDIYKARIVDV
+105 
-117 GLESVIIEITG
+117 

-133 ESDNNKDVYRLLI
+133 ESDNNKDVYRLSI

-151 ILGIVIKISPV
+151 ILGIVIKMSPI
-162 NMILIVVAYIIL
+162 NMILIVIAYIIL

-238 SELMNIKEELS
+238 SELMNIKEESS

-258 KVPTSEVSIGDIIV
+258 KVPTTEVSIGDIIV
-272 VKEGERVPLD
+272 VKEGDRVPLD

-708 SMFAAVFA
+708 SMFVAVFA

>member
-1 MDRFVLSVLVENKAG
+1 MKYKFNIKNLDCANCAREVEKSLNEDKKINKA
-16 VLSRVSGLFS
+16 VVNFNTS
-26 RRGYNIDSLTVC
+26 
-38 ETHNPNQSRMTIV
+38 TI
-51 VRGDEY
+51 
-57 ILEQIQKQLAKLQEV
+57 
-72 ISIKK
+72 
-77 AERATSVQREMALVK
+77 T
-92 VKAEANTRGTIIE
+92 IE
-105 TCDIYKARIVDV
+105 TDVDDAFSYVKEIVAM
-117 GLESVIIEITG
+117 IEPNAIL
-128 SEEKI
+128 SEERI
-133 ESDNNKDVYRLLI
+133 EGDNNKDVYRLLI

-162 NMILIVVAYIIL
+162 NMILIVIAYIIL

-192 ENFLVSIS
+192 ENLLVSIS
-200 AIGAYLLGKHHEGLM
+200 AIGAFLLGKHHEGLM

-228 KAVSRSRNSV
+228 KAVARSRNSV
-238 SELMNIKEELS
+238 SKLMNIKEELS

-258 KVPTSEVSIGDIIV
+258 KVPTTEVSIGDIIV

-300 SIPVSVKQGSVLLSG
+300 SIPVSVKQGSVVLSG

-343 ENATERKTKA
+343 ENATERKTKT

-377 VLPLVSSLSLS
+377 VLPIVSSLSLS
-388 KCIYKG
+388 ECIYKG

-415 SGIGRASKEGILVKG
+415 SGIGKLSKEGILVKG

-476 FTSGEALSNHPI
+476 FASGEALSNHPI
-488 AKSILKKHEGEVDFS
+488 AKSILKKYEGEVDFS

-547 DKVVAS
+547 DSVVAS
-553 LVIEDDIKNCT
+553 LVIEDEIKNST
-564 IDTISK
+564 IETISK

-581 TGDSKDKAISIA
+581 TGDSKEKAISIA

-614 EHIIKNKRGVVAFV
+614 KHIIKNKTGVVAFV

-708 SMFAAVFA
+708 SMFVAVFA